1 MREELEKRLEEALS
15 EKNKLES
22 NLTDLN
28 LMNSKL
34 NELHLVEKVNIL
46 DYL

>member
-28 LMNSKL
+28 IMNSKL
-34 NELHLVEKVNIL
+34 NELHLVEKVNFL

>member
-28 LMNSKL
+28 VKNSKL
-34 NELHLVEKVNIL
+34 NELHLVEKVNFL
-46 DYL
+46 